1 MKVVTRPHAAALVR
15 ESGGRLYVWAKA
27 ARCCG
32 GTRFVEA
39 STKPPRDLE
48 RFRRIQTD
56 PVELF
61 VPGRRTPPSQR
72 TRCGCRSHAREP
84 ATGPVGW
91 LSLRALIFLR

>member
-1 MKVVTRPHAAALVR
+1 MKVVTTPHAAALVR
-15 ESGGRLYVWAKA
+15 ERGGRLYVWAKA

-48 RFRRIQTD
+48 CLRRIQTD

-61 VPGRRTPPSQR
+61 VRPAGEHRLPNQLDVDVARMRRNR
-72 TRCGCRSHAREP
+72 LLARWDGCP
-84 ATGPVGW
+84 Y
-91 LSLRALIFLR
+91 LL